1 MLTLDELSSFL
12 SFPGGHILLEDV
24 LCWCPGVLLYP
35 QTPDNIT
42 AAVSAS
48 SAIVVVMGSTLDKW
62 HSLESKYNRISTIQD
77 TQCHVLII
85 LQCCGCGK
93 ITHWSISFGEHQN
106 LVCALIEPQQVAR
119 ASVSNLVIMWKWS
132 NPAHTVTTVTS
143 LHAICVVGPRTSELP
158 PTV

>member
-1 MLTLDELSSFL
+1 MSSL
-12 SFPGGHILLEDV
+12 HSFPSPVDTFYWNMCCAGV
-24 LCWCPGVLLYP
+24 LDWLLYP

-48 SAIVVVMGSTLDKW
+48 SAIVVVVGSTLDKW
-62 HSLESKYNRISTIQD
+62 QSLERKYNRIGTIQD
-77 TQCHVLII
+77 NQCHVLII

>member
-1 MLTLDELSSFL
+1 MSSL
-12 SFPGGHILLEDV
+12 HSFPSPVDTFYWKM
-24 LCWCPGVLLYP
+24 CWWCPGVLLYP

>member
-1 MLTLDELSSFL
+1 MSSL
-12 SFPGGHILLEDV
+12 HSFPSPVDTFYWKM
-24 LCWCPGVLLYP
+24 CCAGVLECCCIHR
-35 QTPDNIT
+35 QQIT
-42 AAVSAS
+42 LLLTVSAS
-48 SAIVVVMGSTLDKW
+48 SAIVVVVGSTLDKW
-62 HSLESKYNRISTIQD
+62 HSLVRKYNRISTIQD
-77 TQCHVLII
+77 NQCHVLII

>member
-1 MLTLDELSSFL
+1 MVALHCQCVVLVSWTGCCIHRQQITL
-12 SFPGGHILLEDV
+12 LL
-24 LCWCPGVLLYP
+24 
-35 QTPDNIT
+35 
-42 AAVSAS
+42 AVSAS
-48 SAIVVVMGSTLDKW
+48 SSIVVGSTLDKW
-62 HSLESKYNRISTIQD
+62 QSLESKYNRISTIQD